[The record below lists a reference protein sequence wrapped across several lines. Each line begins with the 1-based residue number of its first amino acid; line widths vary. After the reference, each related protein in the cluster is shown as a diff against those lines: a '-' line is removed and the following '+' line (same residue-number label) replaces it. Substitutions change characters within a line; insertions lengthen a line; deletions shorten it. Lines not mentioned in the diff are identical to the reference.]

1 MGLDFRKKTYILDG
15 AMGTQL
21 QQAGMRSDEDQ
32 NDYLLEHPLD

>member
-1 MGLDFRKKTYILDG
+1 MELDFRKKIYILDG

-32 NDYLLEHPLD
+32 NDYVSYEVG